1 MKPPGFLPV
10 VIEMLRQT
18 TVLLLQNRMLWVVV
32 AAEVGCAVV
41 AFVLGYRPPRHADGR
56 LLYSMLAWWILLS
69 VLMPWVT
76 MYFAVQAVH
85 GDIEERTFQYLF
97 LRPVRRPALLLG
109 KWLAVALFGSCLTA
123 FGAVILFAATLPHDD
138 LWVDGV
144 QWSVLTAFVSAGAC
158 GAIAY
163 AAVGAFFAARTRR
176 PLVWTAVFIVGMQ
189 YFIGNLPAK
198 AGIRS
203 ITVSDP
209 VRRMVLDRVEP
220 DRRLAR
226 WLWPSEREFD
236 PEVIGQPFWNL
247 VSITAVALALALRAY
262 ARSEY
267 DARARE

>member
-1 MKPPGFLPV
+1 MNSPGFVSV
-10 VIEMLRQT
+10 VIEMARQT
-18 TVLLLQNRMLWVVV
+18 AVLLLQNRLLWVVAV
-32 AAEVGCAVV
+32 AEVGCAVI
-41 AFVLGYRPPRHADGR
+41 AFLLGYRPPRHADGR
-56 LLYSMLAWWILLS
+56 LLYSMLAWWLLLS

-76 MYFAVQAVH
+76 MYFAVQAIH

-97 LRPVRRPALLLG
+97 LRPVRRSALLLG
-109 KWLAVALFGSCLTA
+109 KWLAVALFGSVLTA
-123 FGAVILFAATLPHDD
+123 IGAVILFLATLPHAE

-144 QWSVLTAFVSAGAC
+144 QWSVLTAFVLAGVC
-158 GAIAY
+158 GAVAY
-163 AAVGAFFAARTRR
+163 SAVGALFAAWTKR

-198 AGIRS
+198 AGIRA
-203 ITVSDP
+203 ITVADP

-236 PEVIGQPFWNL
+236 PEVIGQPVWNL
-247 VSITAVALALALRAY
+247 VVITGVALALALRAY